1 MRDVHY
7 TTDRFNGRRSAV
19 MARRALAATAQP
31 LASMAAIRILL
42 AGGNAVDAAVAAAA
56 VLGVT
61 EPYQTGLGGDC
72 FALIYEPRTGNVR
85 ALNGSGPAP
94 AAARLADYRAAGHV
108 QVPMQSPL
116 AWTVPGCVDG
126 WCRMLDECG
135 TMSLADVLAPAID
148 CAEGGFPVAPGDA
161 AVWRDNAAAL
171 QADPGARANL
181 LIDGRAPRPGEVLV
195 QKTLARTLRLL
206 AEGGR
211 DAFYDGPIA
220 ERRVAFSE
228 RSGGLL
234 SRDDLRAYRAEW
246 QMPIGVDYRGR
257 RILQCPPNGQG
268 FAALLALRCVEDVD
282 FAGLDRGGA
291 DCLHQLIEATKH
303 GMTRSAALVADPR
316 FAPFDVAAALAAQGR
331 SAPLPYAASSPPSPR
346 PAPADTVYAA
356 VVDADGNAVS
366 FINSVYGDFGSGHN
380 VGDLGFMMQNRGACF
395 SLNAASPNCLAPG
408 KRPFH
413 TIIPAMALEGG
424 APSLV
429 FGVVGGF
436 IQPQGHLQ
444 VLVNLLDYGMD
455 VQTAIDTP
463 RFYWE
468 EGRRVVV
475 EDGFPAA
482 TYAGLQ
488 AWGHEVARR
497 QGHRGFG
504 GAQVIAVD
512 RDAGVLIGGSE
523 PRQDGCAIGY

>member
-1 MRDVHY
+1 MSAIHY
-7 TTDRFNGRRSAV
+7 TVDRFNGRRSAV
-19 MARRALAATAQP
+19 MARHAMAATAQP

-61 EPYQTGLGGDC
+61 EPFQTGLGGDC
-72 FALIYEPRTGNVR
+72 FALIYEARTGTVR
-85 ALNGSGPAP
+85 ALNASGPAP
-94 AAARLADYRAAGHV
+94 AAANLADYLAAGHV
-108 QVPMQSPL
+108 RVPMRSPL

-126 WCRMLDECG
+126 WCQMLAECG
-135 TMSLADVLAPAID
+135 TMTLADVLAPALD
-148 CAEGGFPVAPGDA
+148 CAENGFPVAPADA
-161 AVWRDNAAAL
+161 AEWRESEALL

-181 LIDGRAPRPGEVLV
+181 LIDGRAPRAGEVLV
-195 QKTLARTLRLL
+195 QTTLARTLRML

-220 ERRVAFSE
+220 ERLIAFSE
-228 RSGGLL
+228 RNGGLL
-234 SRDDLRAYRAEW
+234 SREDLRAYRAEW
-246 QMPIGVDYRGR
+246 QTPIGVEYRGR

-282 FAGLDRGGA
+282 FTSLDRSGA
-291 DCLHQLIEATKH
+291 ECLHHLIEATKH
-303 GMTRSAALVADPR
+303 GMTQSAALVADPR
-316 FAPFDVAAALAAQGR
+316 FAPFDVAAALAAPGR
-331 SAPLPYAASSPPSPR
+331 LAARPYAASAPESPQ

-356 VVDADGNAVS
+356 VVDAEGNAVS
-366 FINSVYGDFGSGHN
+366 FINSVYADFGSGHN
-380 VGDLGFMMQNRGACF
+380 VDDLGFMMQNRGACF

-413 TIIPAMALEGG
+413 TIIPAMALHDG
-424 APSLV
+424 APSHV

-436 IQPQGHLQ
+436 MQPQGHLQ

-455 VQTAIDTP
+455 VQTAIDMP
-463 RFYWE
+463 RFFWDA
-468 EGRRVVV
+468 GRRVVM
-475 EDGFPAA
+475 EEGFPDSTYDGLAA
-482 TYAGLQ
+482 C
-488 AWGHEVARR
+488 GHEVVR
-497 QGHRGFG
+497 QPGFRGFG

-512 RDAGVLIGGSE
+512 RAAGVLIGGSE